1 MKHIKEII
9 TAAGSTLSSFLGV
22 LYIPTLLMVLCNIID
37 YTTGLMA
44 AKYREDGTISSY
56 KSFRGIAKKV
66 SMWLLVVVGAIIDQ
80 LILYASETAGITLP
94 FTFLVSCIVAIWI
107 TCNELISIL
116 ENIVDIGVAIPTFL
130 LPLVK
135 NIKSQTEEKIHF
147 ENENDEESEETNEL

>member
-9 TAAGSTLSSFLGV
+9 TAAGSILSSVLGI
-22 LYIPTLLMVLCNIID
+22 LYIPVMLMVLCNIID

-116 ENIVDIGVAIPTFL
+116 ENIVDIGVAIPSFL

-135 NIKSQTEEKIHF
+135 NIKSQTEDKIHI
-147 ENENDEESEETNEL
+147 EESEE

>member
-9 TAAGSTLSSFLGV
+9 TAAGSILSSVLGI
-22 LYIPTLLMVLCNIID
+22 LYIPVMLMVISNIID

-66 SMWLLVVVGAIIDQ
+66 SMWLLVIVGAIIDQ

-116 ENIVDIGVAIPTFL
+116 ENIVDIGVAIPSFL

-135 NIKSQTEEKIHF
+135 NIKSQTEDKIHI
-147 ENENDEESEETNEL
+147 DESEE